1 MLNSIFRHIDRVY
14 GLELEVDIEDFLI
27 SSDTCARLGQD
38 SARAAVLVREG
49 QSHEELELGVYIG
62 EEALDQLAEI
72 DLTTSIRP
80 ESFELL
86 VTAIEEVSHFAYLH
100 YSALRERRVTQLEL
114 ELQAEVDKFI
124 ITWMILLA
132 SRNDGRV
139 PRNLL
144 DRLFGDFEI
153 RRDLEPMTRE
163 RYKAAASLA
172 SRYCTHV
179 VQAALSRDRF
189 LSALLPELRSFY
201 RLTQRGKIGRIHKI
215 VYAA

>member
-49 QSHEELELGVYIG
+49 QSHEELELGVYLG
-62 EEALDQLAEI
+62 EEALDQLTEI
-72 DLTTSIRP
+72 DLTTSLCP
-80 ESFELL
+80 ASFELL

-100 YSALRERRVTQLEL
+100 YSALRERCVTQLEL

-132 SRNDGRV
+132 SRNDGE

-153 RRDLEPMTRE
+153 RRELEPMTRE
-163 RYKAAASLA
+163 RYQAATSLA
-172 SRYCTHV
+172 ARYCTHV
-179 VQAALSRDRF
+179 VQAALSRDR

-201 RLTQRGKIGRIHKI
+201 RLTQRGKIGRIHNI

>member
-38 SARAAVLVREG
+38 AARAAVLVREG
-49 QSHEELELGVYIG
+49 QSHEELELGVYLG
-62 EEALDQLAEI
+62 EEALDQLTEI
-72 DLTTSIRP
+72 DLTTSLCP
-80 ESFELL
+80 ASFELL

-132 SRNDGRV
+132 SRNDGE

-153 RRDLEPMTRE
+153 RRELEPMTRE
-163 RYKAAASLA
+163 RYQAATSLA
-172 SRYCTHV
+172 ARYCTHV
-179 VQAALSRDRF
+179 VQAALSRDR

-201 RLTQRGKIGRIHKI
+201 RLTQRGKIGRIHNI

>member
-1 MLNSIFRHIDRVY
+1 MLDSIFRHIDRVY
-14 GLELEVDIEDFLI
+14 GLELEVDIQDFLI
-27 SSDTCARLGQD
+27 SSDMCARLGQD
-38 SARAAVLVREG
+38 AARAAVLVREG
-49 QSHEELELGVYIG
+49 QSSEELELGVYLG
-62 EEALDQLAEI
+62 EEALDQLTEI
-72 DLTTSIRP
+72 DLTTSLCP
-80 ESFELL
+80 ASFEML

-132 SRNDGRV
+132 SRNDGE

-153 RRDLEPMTRE
+153 RRELEPMTRE
-163 RYKAAASLA
+163 RYRAATSLA
-172 SRYCTHV
+172 ARYCTHV
-179 VQAALSRDRF
+179 VQAALSRDR

-201 RLTQRGKIGRIHKI
+201 RLTQRGKIGRIHNI

>member
-49 QSHEELELGVYIG
+49 QSHEELELGVYLG
-62 EEALDQLAEI
+62 EEALDQLTEI
-72 DLTTSIRP
+72 DLTTSLCP
-80 ESFELL
+80 ASFELL

-132 SRNDGRV
+132 SRNDGE

-153 RRDLEPMTRE
+153 RRELEPMTRE
-163 RYKAAASLA
+163 RYRAATSLA
-172 SRYCTHV
+172 ARYCTHV
-179 VQAALSRDRF
+179 VQAALSRDR

-201 RLTQRGKIGRIHKI
+201 RLTQRGKIGRIHNI

>member
-49 QSHEELELGVYIG
+49 QSHEELELGVYLG
-62 EEALDQLAEI
+62 EEALDQLTEI
-72 DLTTSIRP
+72 DLTTSLCP
-80 ESFELL
+80 ASFELL

-132 SRNDGRV
+132 SRNDGE

-153 RRDLEPMTRE
+153 RRELEPMTRE
-163 RYKAAASLA
+163 RYQAATSLA
-172 SRYCTHV
+172 ARYCTHV
-179 VQAALSRDRF
+179 VQAALSRDR

-201 RLTQRGKIGRIHKI
+201 RLTQRGKIGRIHNI

>member
-1 MLNSIFRHIDRVY
+1 MFTVSSSK
-14 GLELEVDIEDFLI
+14 VDIEDFLI

-49 QSHEELELGVYIG
+49 QSHEELELGVYLG
-62 EEALDQLAEI
+62 EEALDQLTEI
-72 DLTTSIRP
+72 DLTTSLCP
-80 ESFELL
+80 ASFELL

-132 SRNDGRV
+132 SRNDGE

-153 RRDLEPMTRE
+153 RRELEPMTRE
-163 RYKAAASLA
+163 RYQAATSLA
-172 SRYCTHV
+172 ARYCTHV
-179 VQAALSRDRF
+179 VQAALSRDR

-201 RLTQRGKIGRIHKI
+201 RLTQRGKIGRIHNI

>member
-1 MLNSIFRHIDRVY
+1 MLNSIFRHIDRLY

-49 QSHEELELGVYIG
+49 QSHEELELGVYLG
-62 EEALDQLAEI
+62 EEALDQLTEI
-72 DLTTSIRP
+72 DLTTSLCP
-80 ESFELL
+80 ASFELL

-132 SRNDGRV
+132 SRNDGE

-153 RRDLEPMTRE
+153 RRELEPMTRE
-163 RYKAAASLA
+163 RYRAATSLA
-172 SRYCTHV
+172 ARYCTHV
-179 VQAALSRDRF
+179 VQAALSRDR

-201 RLTQRGKIGRIHKI
+201 RLTQRGKIGRIHNI

>member
-49 QSHEELELGVYIG
+49 QSHEELELGVYLG
-62 EEALDQLAEI
+62 EEALDQLTEI
-72 DLTTSIRP
+72 DLTTSLCP
-80 ESFELL
+80 ASFELL

-132 SRNDGRV
+132 SRNDGE

-144 DRLFGDFEI
+144 ERLFGDFEI
-153 RRDLEPMTRE
+153 RRELEPMTRE
-163 RYKAAASLA
+163 RYQAATSLA
-172 SRYCTHV
+172 ARYCTHV
-179 VQAALSRDRF
+179 VQAALSRDR

-201 RLTQRGKIGRIHKI
+201 RLTQRGKIGRIHNI

>member
-1 MLNSIFRHIDRVY
+1 MLDSIFRHIDRVY
-14 GLELEVDIEDFLI
+14 GLELEVDIQDFLI
-27 SSDTCARLGQD
+27 SSDMCARLGQD
-38 SARAAVLVREG
+38 AARAAVLVREG
-49 QSHEELELGVYIG
+49 QSRDGLELGVYIG
-62 EEALDQLAEI
+62 EEALAQLAEI
-72 DLTTSIRP
+72 DLSTSIRP

-100 YSALRERRVTQLEL
+100 YCASCERRVTQLEL

-124 ITWMILLA
+124 ITWMLLLT

-139 PRNLL
+139 ARNLL

-153 RRDLEPMTRE
+153 RPELEPVTRE
-163 RYKAAASLA
+163 RYEAASSLA

-179 VQAALSRDRF
+179 VQAALSRDR

-201 RLTQRGKIGRIHKI
+201 RLTQRGKIGRIHNI

>member
-1 MLNSIFRHIDRVY
+1 MLNSIFRHIDRLY

-49 QSHEELELGVYIG
+49 QSHEELELGVYLG
-62 EEALDQLAEI
+62 EEALDQLTEI
-72 DLTTSIRP
+72 DLTTSLCP
-80 ESFELL
+80 ASFELL

-132 SRNDGRV
+132 SRNDGE

-153 RRDLEPMTRE
+153 RRELEPMTRE
-163 RYKAAASLA
+163 RYQAATSLA
-172 SRYCTHV
+172 ARYCTHV
-179 VQAALSRDRF
+179 VQAALSRDR

-201 RLTQRGKIGRIHKI
+201 RLTQRGKIGRIHNI

>member
-1 MLNSIFRHIDRVY
+1 MLDSIFRHIDRVY

-27 SSDTCARLGQD
+27 SSDMCARLGHD
-38 SARAAVLVREG
+38 AARAAVMVREG
-49 QSHEELELGVYIG
+49 HSREELELGVYIG
-62 EEALDQLAEI
+62 EEALDQLSEI
-72 DLTTSIRP
+72 DLTTSIRA

-100 YSALRERRVTQLEL
+100 FSASRERRVTQLEL

-124 ITWMILLA
+124 TSTILLA

-153 RRDLEPMTRE
+153 RRELEPMTRE

-179 VQAALSRDRF
+179 VQAALARDR

-201 RLTQRGKIGRIHKI
+201 RLTQRGKIGRIHNI

>member
-1 MLNSIFRHIDRVY
+1 MIESIFRHIDRVY
-14 GLELEVDIEDFLI
+14 GLELEVDIQDFLI
-27 SSDTCARLGQD
+27 SSDMCVGLGQD
-38 SARAAVLVREG
+38 AARAAVLVREG
-49 QSHEELELGVYIG
+49 QSGEEIELGVYIG
-62 EEALDQLAEI
+62 EEALDQLREI
-72 DLTTSIRP
+72 DLTTPIRP

-100 YSALRERRVTQLEL
+100 YSATRERRVTQLEL

-124 ITWMILLA
+124 ITWMLLLA

-139 PRNLL
+139 TRNLL

-153 RRDLEPMTRE
+153 RPELEPVTRE

-179 VQAALSRDRF
+179 VQAALSPDR

-201 RLTQRGKIGRIHKI
+201 RLTQRGKIGRIHNI

>member
-1 MLNSIFRHIDRVY
+1 MLDSIFRHIDRLY
-14 GLELEVDIEDFLI
+14 GLELEVDIHDFLI

-49 QSHEELELGVYIG
+49 ESREELELGVYIG
-62 EEALDQLAEI
+62 EEALDQLKEI
-72 DLTTSIRP
+72 DLTTSLCP
-80 ESFELL
+80 ASLELL
-86 VTAIEEVSHFAYLH
+86 VTVIEEVSHFAYLH

-124 ITWMILLA
+124 ITWLILLA
-132 SRNDGRV
+132 SRNDGV

-153 RRDLEPMTRE
+153 RRELEPMTRE
-163 RYKAAASLA
+163 RYEAATSLA

-179 VQAALSRDRF
+179 VQAALSHNR

-201 RLTQRGKIGRIHKI
+201 RLTQRGKIGRIHNI